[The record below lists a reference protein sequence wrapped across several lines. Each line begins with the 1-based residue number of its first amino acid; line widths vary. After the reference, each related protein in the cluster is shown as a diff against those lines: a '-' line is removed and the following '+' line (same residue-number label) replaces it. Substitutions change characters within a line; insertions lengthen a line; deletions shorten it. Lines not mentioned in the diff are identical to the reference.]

1 MVVALI
7 FLFLFWFANDRDKM
21 RVTLGF
27 NFVRFNFLSQR
38 PNINIFLRGCIEH
51 P

>member
-21 RVTLGF
+21 RGTFYLKD
-27 NFVRFNFLSQR
+27 Q
-38 PNINIFLRGCIEH
+38 I
-51 P
+51 